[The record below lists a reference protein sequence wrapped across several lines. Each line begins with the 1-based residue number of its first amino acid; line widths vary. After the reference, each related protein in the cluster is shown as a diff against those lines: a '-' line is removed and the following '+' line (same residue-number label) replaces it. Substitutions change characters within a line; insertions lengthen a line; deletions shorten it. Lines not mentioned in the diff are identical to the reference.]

1 MTNYLVVI
9 CGKRMSKL
17 DTFFVID
24 IIIRILVAIG
34 ILYNLYKFH
43 SSKYGF
49 QERVLNGIEAIFLL
63 ILVFR

>member
-1 MTNYLVVI
+1 
-9 CGKRMSKL
+9 MSKL
-17 DTFFVID
+17 DTFFVIG

-34 ILYNLYKFH
+34 ILYNIYKFQ

>member
-9 CGKRMSKL
+9 CGKRWSKL

-24 IIIRILVAIG
+24 IIIRILIAIG
-34 ILYNLYKFH
+34 VIYDLHKFQ

-63 ILVFR
+63 MLVFR